1 MNIGNKISVIA
12 AILQEDLEEYRSL
25 IPYLKEE
32 VVNEVSRCLVK
43 LKPVIDSLLTE
54 RVEEMV
60 ESLAKAKPVLTVEA
74 TPPVVLPLEVNG
86 LTVAEAK
93 PREKVAHS
101 ETFHFSN
108 ERTPHHSLGDK
119 HEVKGNGEWTPIR
132 FPQYILNE
140 GTPVFEYLINQEG
153 AVYNQTRHKL
163 LKDIEKSKGVN
174 RSPRVSIYCI
184 GTKTKQPKS
193 ISAIC
198 SVLMLYTFG
207 SDEDRRR
214 IDQYQFS
221 CVGYK
226 DANRSNVRMENLY
239 TTDPEEEVQYPNQV
253 EGEEWREISLPAS
266 YAEEYTLT
274 KRYLISS
281 LGNMKGV
288 DSGRISLVSQVSRK
302 NNNLP
307 RFSLQV
313 KNRLGILSNL
323 GLPVALLVLYAFG
336 STEERDMMDRY
347 GVSCVVYRN
356 GDKYQPTL
364 ENLEINT
371 HYRSVK
377 ERIEGKG
384 KTIRRSIVEEKES
397 LRSELV
403 TLLENEIVSLI
414 EENEVEVAKFSLAYQ
429 GKLISLEGAEL
440 KVGGRGHLQLLNQ
453 LIEKV
458 NQVIASSV
466 SSKTLVKVDLDYF
479 SVDSVVRSNLFSVQ
493 VNRERPFKTELNL

>member
-32 VVNEVSRCLVK
+32 IVDEVNKCLVK

-60 ESLAKAKPVLTVEA
+60 ESEEGVAKAACNNMSRDTGAASTPVLTVEA

-86 LTVAEAK
+86 LTVVEAK
-93 PREKVAHS
+93 PREKVKS
-101 ETFHFSN
+101 
-108 ERTPHHSLGDK
+108 
-119 HEVKGNGEWTPIR
+119 NGEWTPIR
-132 FPQYILNE
+132 FPQYILDE

-184 GTKTKQPKS
+184 STKTNQPRS
-193 ISAIC
+193 LSAIS

-266 YAEEYTLT
+266 HAEEYTLV

-288 DSGRISLVSQVSRK
+288 DSGRISLVSQVSKRK
-302 NNNLP
+302 NNLP

-336 STEERDMMDRY
+336 STEERDMLDRY

-384 KTIRRSIVEEKES
+384 KTTRRSIVEEKES
-397 LRSELV
+397 LRGELV
-403 TLLENEIVSLI
+403 TLLENEIISLI

-458 NQVIASSV
+458 TSVIQASV
-466 SSKTLVKVDLDYF
+466 SKETLVKVDLEYL
-479 SVDSVVRSNLFSVQ
+479 SVEGVIRSNLFSVQ
-493 VNRERPFKTELNL
+493 VNREKAFKTQLNL

>member
-12 AILQEDLEEYRSL
+12 AILQEDLGEYRSL
-25 IPYLKEE
+25 VPYLKEE
-32 VVNEVSRCLVK
+32 VVEEVNSSLVK
-43 LKPVIDSLLTE
+43 LKPIIDSLLTE

-60 ESLAKAKPVLTVEA
+60 ESLVKAEPVLTVEA

-86 LTVAEAK
+86 LTVVEAK

-108 ERTPHHSLGDK
+108 ERTPRHSLSDK
-119 HEVKGNGEWTPIR
+119 VKGNGEWTPIR

-184 GTKTKQPKS
+184 STKTKQPKS
-193 ISAIC
+193 ISAI
-198 SVLMLYTFG
+198 SSILMLYTFG
-207 SDEDRRR
+207 SDEDRER

-266 YAEEYTLT
+266 HAEEYTLT

-313 KNRLGILSNL
+313 KNRLGVLSNL

-336 STEERDMMDRY
+336 GTEERDMLDRY

-371 HYRSVK
+371 HYQSVK

-384 KTIRRSIVEEKES
+384 KSSRRSTIEEKES
-397 LRSELV
+397 LRGELV
-403 TLLENEIVSLI
+403 TLL
-414 EENEVEVAKFSLAYQ
+414 ENEVEVAKFSLAYQ
-429 GKLISLEGAEL
+429 GKLVSLEGAEL

-466 SSKTLVKVDLDYF
+466 SSKTLVKIDLDYF
-479 SVDSVVRSNLFSVQ
+479 SVDSVIRSNLFSVQ
-493 VNRERPFKTELNL
+493 VNREKAYKTQLNL

>member
-12 AILQEDLEEYRSL
+12 VILQEDLEEYRSL
-25 IPYLKEE
+25 VPYLKEE
-32 VVNEVSRCLVK
+32 VVDEVNRCLVK

-60 ESLAKAKPVLTVEA
+60 ESEEGVAKAACDNMSRDTGATSTPVLTVEA

-86 LTVAEAK
+86 LTVVEAK
-93 PREKVAHS
+93 TREK
-101 ETFHFSN
+101 
-108 ERTPHHSLGDK
+108 
-119 HEVKGNGEWTPIR
+119 VKGNGEWTPIR

-193 ISAIC
+193 ISAIS

-336 STEERDMMDRY
+336 STEERDMLDRY

-371 HYRSVK
+371 HYRPVK

-384 KTIRRSIVEEKES
+384 KTIRRSTIEEKES
-397 LRSELV
+397 LRGELV

-466 SSKTLVKVDLDYF
+466 SKETLVKVDLDYL
-479 SVDSVVRSNLFSVQ
+479 SVEGVIRSNLFSAQ
-493 VNRERPFKTELNL
+493 VNRERPFKTGLNL

>member
-12 AILQEDLEEYRSL
+12 AILQEDLGEYRSL

-32 VVNEVSRCLVK
+32 VVEAVNSSLVK

-54 RVEEMV
+54 RVEETV
-60 ESLAKAKPVLTVEA
+60 ESEEGVAKAEPVLTVEA

-86 LTVAEAK
+86 LTVVGAK
-93 PREKVAHS
+93 PREKI
-101 ETFHFSN
+101 
-108 ERTPHHSLGDK
+108 
-119 HEVKGNGEWTPIR
+119 KGNGEWTPIR

-193 ISAIC
+193 ISAIS

-207 SDEDRRR
+207 SDGDRER

-221 CVGYK
+221 CVGYR

-323 GLPVALLVLYAFG
+323 GLPVAVLVLYAFG
-336 STEERDMMDRY
+336 STEERDMLDKY

-371 HYRSVK
+371 HYQSVK

-384 KTIRRSIVEEKES
+384 KTTRRSIVEEKES
-397 LRSELV
+397 LRGELV
-403 TLLENEIVSLI
+403 TLLENEIISII

-440 KVGGRGHLQLLNQ
+440 KVGGKGHLQLLNQ

-493 VNRERPFKTELNL
+493 VNREKAYKTQLNL

>member
-1 MNIGNKISVIA
+1 MNIGNKISVIF

-25 IPYLKEE
+25 VPYLKEE

-54 RVEEMV
+54 REGVT
-60 ESLAKAKPVLTVEA
+60 KAACGNMSRDTGAASTPVLTVEA

-86 LTVAEAK
+86 LTVVEAK
-93 PREKVAHS
+93 PREKVKS
-101 ETFHFSN
+101 
-108 ERTPHHSLGDK
+108 
-119 HEVKGNGEWTPIR
+119 NGEWTPIR

-140 GTPVFEYLINQEG
+140 GTPVFEYLINETG
-153 AVYNQTRHKL
+153 AVYNQSRHKL
-163 LKDIEKSKGVN
+163 LKDIERSKGMN
-174 RSPRVSIYCI
+174 RAARVSIYCI
-184 GTKTKQPKS
+184 DPITKQPRSNS
-193 ISAIC
+193 IIC
-198 SVLMLYTFG
+198 ALLMLYTFG
-207 SDEDRRR
+207 TDEDRRR

-221 CVGYK
+221 CVGYR
-226 DANRSNVRMENLY
+226 DANRANVRMENLY
-239 TTDPEEEVQYPNQV
+239 TTDPEEEVKHPTEAV
-253 EGEEWREISLPAS
+253 GEEYRELALPAS
-266 YAEEYTLT
+266 YAKDYTLV
-274 KRYLISS
+274 KRYLISN

-336 STEERDMMDRY
+336 STEERDMLDRY

-384 KTIRRSIVEEKES
+384 KSSRRSIVEEKES
-397 LRSELV
+397 LRGELV

-414 EENEVEVAKFSLAYQ
+414 EENKVEVAKFSLAYQ
-429 GKLISLEGAEL
+429 GKLISLEKAEL
-440 KVGGRGHLQLLNQ
+440 RVGGKGHLQLLNQ

-458 NQVIASSV
+458 SSV
-466 SSKTLVKVDLDYF
+466 IQASVSKETLVKVDLDYL
-479 SVDSVVRSNLFSVQ
+479 SVEGVIRSNLFSVQ
-493 VNRERPFKTELNL
+493 VNREKPFKTQLNL

>member
-25 IPYLKEE
+25 MPYLKEE
-32 VVNEVSRCLVK
+32 VVEAVNGRLVK

-60 ESLAKAKPVLTVEA
+60 ESEEGVAKAESALTVEA

-86 LTVAEAK
+86 LTVVEAK
-93 PREKVAHS
+93 TREK
-101 ETFHFSN
+101 
-108 ERTPHHSLGDK
+108 
-119 HEVKGNGEWTPIR
+119 VKGNGEWTPIR
-132 FPQYILNE
+132 FPQYFLKE
-140 GTPVFEYLINQEG
+140 GTPVFDYLINETG
-153 AVYNQTRHKL
+153 AVYNQSRHKL
-163 LKDIEKSKGVN
+163 LKDIERSKGVN

-184 GTKTKQPKS
+184 DNTTKQPRS
-193 ISAIC
+193 LSAIC

-207 SDEDRRR
+207 SDEDRKR
-214 IDQYQFS
+214 IDQYHQYQFS

-239 TTDPEEEVQYPNQV
+239 TTDPEEEVQCPNQV

-266 YAEEYTLT
+266 HAEEYTLT

-336 STEERDMMDRY
+336 STEERDMLDKY

-397 LRSELV
+397 LRGELV

-429 GKLISLEGAEL
+429 GKLVSLEGAEL
-440 KVGGRGHLQLLNQ
+440 KVGGKGHLQLLNQ

-466 SSKTLVKVDLDYF
+466 SKETLVKVDLDYF
-479 SVDSVVRSNLFSVQ
+479 SMDSVVRSNLFSVQ

>member
-25 IPYLKEE
+25 VPYLKEE
-32 VVNEVSRCLVK
+32 VVSEVNRCLAK
-43 LKPVIDSLLTE
+43 LKPIIDSLLTE
-54 RVEEMV
+54 KTEVVMSGEV
-60 ESLAKAKPVLTVEA
+60 SVDSSV
-74 TPPVVLPLEVNG
+74 TPSPNVILPMEVNG
-86 LTVAEAK
+86 LEVIPAK
-93 PREKVAHS
+93 AREQGK
-101 ETFHFSN
+101 
-108 ERTPHHSLGDK
+108 
-119 HEVKGNGEWTPIR
+119 EVKEGWTPIR
-132 FPQYILNE
+132 FPQYFLAE
-140 GTPVFEYLINQEG
+140 GTPAFDYLINETG
-153 AVYNQTRHKL
+153 SVYNQTRHKL
-163 LKDIEKSKGVN
+163 LKDIERSKGVN

-184 GTKTKQPKS
+184 DNTTKQPRS
-193 ISAIC
+193 LSAIS

-239 TTDPEEEVQYPNQV
+239 TTDPEEEVQCPNQV

-336 STEERDMMDRY
+336 STEERDMLDRY

-384 KTIRRSIVEEKES
+384 KTTRRSIVEEKES
-397 LRSELV
+397 LRGELV
-403 TLLENEIVSLI
+403 TLLENEIVSII

-440 KVGGRGHLQLLNQ
+440 KVGGKGHLQLLNQ

-493 VNRERPFKTELNL
+493 VNREKPFKTQLNL

>member
-1 MNIGNKISVIA
+1 MANALVRLERKVEMNIGTKVSVIA
-12 AILQEDLEEYRSL
+12 ELLQGELKEYQSL
-25 IPYLKEE
+25 KPYLKEAVIE
-32 VVNEVSRCLVK
+32 EINGCLVK
-43 LKPVIDSLLTE
+43 LKPMIDSLVVE
-54 RVEEMV
+54 RLEGAVLSDLVKEEVEP
-60 ESLAKAKPVLTVEA
+60 SSN
-74 TPPVVLPLEVNG
+74 VVLPLKVNG
-86 LTVAEAK
+86 LEVIPVKAK
-93 PREKVAHS
+93 EKAK
-101 ETFHFSN
+101 E
-108 ERTPHHSLGDK
+108 G
-119 HEVKGNGEWTPIR
+119 WTPIR

-193 ISAIC
+193 ISAIS

-207 SDEDRRR
+207 SDEDRER
-214 IDQYQFS
+214 IDRYQFS

-226 DANRSNVRMENLY
+226 DANRPNVRMENLY

-323 GLPVALLVLYAFG
+323 GLPVAVLVLYAFG
-336 STEERDMMDRY
+336 STEERDMVDRY

-397 LRSELV
+397 LRGELV
-403 TLLENEIVSLI
+403 TLLENEIISLI

-429 GKLISLEGAEL
+429 GKLISLEGDEL
-440 KVGGRGHLQLLNQ
+440 KVGGKGHLQLLNQ

-466 SSKTLVKVDLDYF
+466 SKETLVKVDLDYF

-493 VNRERPFKTELNL
+493 VNREKPFKTQLNL

>member
-12 AILQEDLEEYRSL
+12 AILQGDLEEYRSL
-25 IPYLKEE
+25 VPYLKEE
-32 VVNEVSRCLVK
+32 VVDEVNKCLVK
-43 LKPVIDSLLTE
+43 LKPIIDSLLTD
-54 RVEEMV
+54 RVEEIM
-60 ESLAKAKPVLTVEA
+60 ESMAKAEPVLTIEA

-86 LTVAEAK
+86 LEITPAK
-93 PREKVAHS
+93 PREKQAK
-101 ETFHFSN
+101 E
-108 ERTPHHSLGDK
+108 G
-119 HEVKGNGEWTPIR
+119 WAPIR

-140 GTPVFEYLINQEG
+140 GTPVFEYLINETG
-153 AVYNQTRHKL
+153 SVYNQSRHKL
-163 LKDIEKSKGVN
+163 LKDIERSKGAN

-184 GTKTKQPKS
+184 DNTTKQPRS
-193 ISAIC
+193 LSAIC

-281 LGNMKGV
+281 LGNMKGI

-313 KNRLGILSNL
+313 KNRLGLLSNL

-336 STEERDMMDRY
+336 STEERDMLDRY

-384 KTIRRSIVEEKES
+384 KTTRRSIVEEKES
-397 LRSELV
+397 LRGELV
-403 TLLENEIVSLI
+403 TLLENEIISLI

-466 SSKTLVKVDLDYF
+466 SKETLVKVDLDYF
-479 SVDSVVRSNLFSVQ
+479 SVDSVVRPNLFSVQ
-493 VNRERPFKTELNL
+493 VNREKPFKTQLNL

>member
-1 MNIGNKISVIA
+1 MNIGNKISVIT
-12 AILQEDLEEYRSL
+12 AILQEDLEEYHSL
-25 IPYLKEE
+25 VPYLKEE
-32 VVNEVSRCLVK
+32 VVDEVSKCLVK
-43 LKPVIDSLLTE
+43 LKPVIDSLLIEKTE
-54 RVEEMV
+54 VVMSGEV
-60 ESLAKAKPVLTVEA
+60 SVDSSV
-74 TPPVVLPLEVNG
+74 TPSPNVILPMEVNG
-86 LTVAEAK
+86 LEVIPAK
-93 PREKVAHS
+93 AREQGK
-101 ETFHFSN
+101 
-108 ERTPHHSLGDK
+108 
-119 HEVKGNGEWTPIR
+119 EVKKGWTPIR
-132 FPQYILNE
+132 FPQYFLAE
-140 GTPVFEYLINQEG
+140 GTPAFDYLINETG
-153 AVYNQTRHKL
+153 SVYNQSRHKL
-163 LKDIEKSKGVN
+163 LKDIERSKGVN

-184 GTKTKQPKS
+184 DNTTKQPRS
-193 ISAIC
+193 LSAIS

-313 KNRLGILSNL
+313 VDKKGRVSYL
-323 GLPVALLVLYAFG
+323 GLPVAVLVLYAFG
-336 STEERDMMDRY
+336 KEEEKAMLDQY
-347 GVSCVVYRN
+347 GVSCVIYRN

-364 ENLEINT
+364 ENLAINF
-371 HYRSVK
+371 HYQSVK
-377 ERIEGKG
+377 EKVAGKR
-384 KTIRRSIVEEKES
+384 KSIRRFTIEEKES
-397 LRSELV
+397 LRGELV
-403 TLLENEIVSLI
+403 TLLENEIITLI
-414 EENEVEVAKFSLAYQ
+414 EENKVETAKFSLAYQ
-429 GKLISLEGAEL
+429 GKLISLEKAEL
-440 KVGGRGHLQLLNQ
+440 RVGGKGHLQLLNQ

-458 NQVIASSV
+458 TSVIQASV
-466 SSKTLVKVDLDYF
+466 SKETLVKVDLDYL
-479 SVDSVVRSNLFSVQ
+479 SVEGVIRSNLFSVQ